1 MSEDKSL
8 GSKILGLFIETDS
21 RPREPEPAPGLE
33 GGSSPA
39 DILAELA
46 RSSAPAQSAAG
57 VAPDPAG
64 APAPPRPTPAAPMPP
79 LPAAGST
86 DFESVFREAGMDP
99 EELERVRKAEELL
112 RSLPEATPTAIKR
125 QIVDASLR
133 AFGFDVARITA
144 AAQNQLRA
152 LDAYVRVNESS
163 TAQAVTEA
171 EQRIQQLNEQISQ
184 LRASI
189 EQRTR
194 SLAELSTAAEARKA
208 DVRKVLDFFQSP
220 GPGTAPQQP

>member
-1 MSEDKSL
+1 MGEDKKM
-8 GSKILGLFIETDS
+8 GSKLLGLFIATDNGG
-21 RPREPEPAPGLE
+21 RKPEPASEPQAGA
-33 GGSSPA
+33 SPA
-39 DILAELA
+39 DIVAELA
-46 RSSAPAQSAAG
+46 RSTGPARPAL
-57 VAPDPAG
+57 DPAA
-64 APAPPRPTPAAPMPP
+64 APLAPP
-79 LPAAGST
+79 PAAGST
-86 DFESVFREAGMDP
+86 DFESVFREAGMDL

-112 RSLPEATPTAIKR
+112 RGLPEATPTAIKR

-163 TAQAVTEA
+163 TAQAITQA
-171 EQRIQQLNEQISQ
+171 EQQIQQLHEQIAR
-184 LRASI
+184 LRTSI

-194 SLAELSTAAEARKA
+194 SLTELSTAAQARKA

-220 GPGTAPQQP
+220 DAAPQQP